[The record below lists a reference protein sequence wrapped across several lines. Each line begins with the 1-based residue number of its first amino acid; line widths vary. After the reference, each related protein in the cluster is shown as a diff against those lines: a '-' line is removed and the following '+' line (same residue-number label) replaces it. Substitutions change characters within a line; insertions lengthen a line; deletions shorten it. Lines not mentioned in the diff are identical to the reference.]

1 MNSKND
7 DPKPL
12 YTFRGQQS
20 NDIPRKG
27 LGGNSMDDKLH
38 DAYTR
43 LDALTKRSATLAGEM
58 YKVCR
63 GIAQVQQEIRTLIEA
78 EKK

>member
-1 MNSKND
+1 MKTPWMVNHNY
-7 DPKPL
+7 
-12 YTFRGQQS
+12 YTPFGGYSQTTT
-20 NDIPRKG
+20 PRKG
-27 LGGNSMDDKLH
+27 QGGNTMDKLH

-63 GIAQVQQEIRTLIEA
+63 GIAQVQQEIRTLIET